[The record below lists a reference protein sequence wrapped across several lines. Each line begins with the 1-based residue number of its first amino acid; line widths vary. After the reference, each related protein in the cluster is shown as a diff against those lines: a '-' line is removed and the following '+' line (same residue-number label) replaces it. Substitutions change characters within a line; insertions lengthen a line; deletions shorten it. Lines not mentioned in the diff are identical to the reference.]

1 VSQIGDEYHRALQ
14 RVHASLILK
23 ESTLR
28 KRSTWGTHPPA
39 PPPGS
44 PNGSFLTVTW
54 IALYIK
60 NMDVD
65 LLHLF
70 IYLFYKIPQCHLFIY
85 FSKILPMPFIYLF
98 SKILPMPFIYLYLY
112 FHFKKKSQWPSI
124 YLISYSL

>member
-1 VSQIGDEYHRALQ
+1 MSQIGDEYHRPPQ

-28 KRSTWGTHPPA
+28 KRSTWGTHPPR
-39 PPPGS
+39 PPGS
-44 PNGSFLTVTW
+44 PNGSFLTVTR

-70 IYLFYKIPQCHLFIY
+70 IILFYKILQCGL
-85 FSKILPMPFIYLF
+85 FIYLF
-98 SKILPMPFIYLYLY
+98 SRIPPMPFLFF
-112 FHFKKKSQWPSI
+112 FHFHEKNSSQGP
-124 YLISYSL
+124 